1 MRTEFDVIVVG
12 SGISGGWAAKEFTEK
27 GYRTL
32 VLERGEP
39 LPSPHYPT
47 EGIPPWQVA
56 NGGKVP
62 LQEVAREYPVQGKC
76 YAFSEYTKHH
86 FINDRQNPYEWEEG
100 RPFDWI
106 RGSKVGGRSLLWHR
120 QSYRLSD
127 FDFSAN
133 SRDGHGVDW
142 PIRYRDVAP
151 WYDYVE
157 RFAGISGNRDGLPQ
171 LPDGVFQ
178 KPHEMHDVEK
188 HIKRELEA
196 AYPGRNMI
204 IGRCAHLT
212 EPTPE
217 QLALGRGLC
226 QSRNECQRGCSWG
239 GYFSSQSATLPA
251 AERTGLMTLRPNAVV
266 DSVVYDTASGR
277 ASGVRWIDASSG
289 EKRFTT
295 ARLIFMCA
303 STLAST
309 QILLNSRTDRF
320 PNGLGNDSGVL
331 GHYLMDH
338 VAGAGASGDIEGF
351 EDLYY
356 KGRRPTPV
364 YIPRFA
370 GITEPQTD
378 YVRGFGYQGGAFRE
392 GWYGRSGQ
400 EVGHSLKEQLRTP
413 GKWRFSMVG
422 FGEMLP
428 EKHNR
433 VYLNHNKLDRFG
445 MPLLRIDCRFGDND
459 AKIKKAI
466 AEEGASMLKAAGLSN
481 VTSYEAEPNPGI
493 AIHEMGTARMGRDP
507 ATSFLNGFNQSHAV
521 ANLFVTDGSA
531 FTSSACQNPS
541 LTYMA
546 LTARAADYADKQLKA
561 GLI

>member
-1 MRTEFDVIVVG
+1 MSTEFDVIVVG

-27 GYRTL
+27 GYKTL

-39 LPSPHYPT
+39 LPSPYYPT
-47 EGIPPWQVA
+47 EGVPPWKVA
-56 NGGKVP
+56 NAGKVP
-62 LQEVAREYPVQGKC
+62 LNEVARDYPVQGKC

-86 FINDRQNPYEWEEG
+86 FINDRENPYEWEHNQ
-100 RPFDWI
+100 PFDWI

-120 QSYRLSD
+120 QCYRWSD
-127 FDFSAN
+127 FDFDAN
-133 SRDGHGVDW
+133 KRDRLGVDW

-188 HIKRELEA
+188 HIKRELEK
-196 AYPGRNMI
+196 AYPGRNLI

-217 QLALGRGLC
+217 QVALGRGLC

-251 AERTGLMTLRPNAVV
+251 AERTGLMTLRANAVV
-266 DSVVYDTASGR
+266 DSVSYDAATGC
-277 ASGVRWIDASSG
+277 ASGVRWIDAASG
-289 EKRFTT
+289 EKHVST
-295 ARLIFMCA
+295 ARLIFLCA
-303 STLAST
+303 STLGTT
-309 QILLNSRTDRF
+309 QILLNSRSERF

-338 VAGAGASGDIEGF
+338 VTGAGASGEIEGF
-351 EDLYY
+351 ENLYY
-356 KGRRPTPV
+356 KGRRPTSL

-370 GITEPQTD
+370 GITEPQSG
-378 YVRGFGYQGGAFRE
+378 YLRGFGYQGGAYRE
-392 GWYGRSGQ
+392 GWYGRPGREIGQ
-400 EVGHSLKEQLRTP
+400 ALKDQLRSP
-413 GKWRFSMVG
+413 GKWRFSMNG

-428 EKHNR
+428 QERNR
-433 VYLNHNKLDRFG
+433 VYLNYNRRDRYG
-445 MPLLRIDCRFGDND
+445 IPLLRVDCVFGDND

-466 AEEGASMLKAAGLSN
+466 AEEGANMLRAAGLRN
-481 VTSYEAEPNPGI
+481 VQSHEAESNPGI

-507 ATSFLNGFNQSHAV
+507 ATSFLNGFNQAHAV

-531 FTSSACQNPS
+531 FASSACQNPS

-546 LTARAADYADKQLKA
+546 LTARAVDYAEKQLTA
-561 GLI
+561 GAI

>member
-1 MRTEFDVIVVG
+1 MSRDFDVIVVG
-12 SGISGGWAAKEFTEK
+12 SGISGGWAAKEFTER
-27 GYRTL
+27 GYSTL

-39 LPSPHYPT
+39 LSSPHYPT
-47 EGIPPWQVA
+47 EGVPPWKIPNA
-56 NGGKVP
+56 GRVP
-62 LQEVAREYPVQGKC
+62 LDEVEQDYPVQGRC

-86 FINDRQNPYEWEEG
+86 FINDRENPYEWEEG

-120 QSYRLSD
+120 QSYRWSD
-127 FDFSAN
+127 YDFSAN
-133 SRDGHGVDW
+133 KRDKHGVDW

-151 WYDYVE
+151 WYDHVE
-157 RFAGISGNRDGLPQ
+157 RFAGISGNRDGLSQ

-178 KPHEMHDVEK
+178 KPHEMLDVEK
-188 HIKRELEA
+188 HIKRELEK
-196 AYPGRNMI
+196 AYPGRNLI

-217 QLALGRGLC
+217 QLELGRGLC

-251 AERTGLMTLRPNAVV
+251 AERTGLMTLRANAVV
-266 DSVVYDTASGR
+266 DSVAYDSASGR
-277 ASGVRWIDASSG
+277 VSGVRWVDATSG
-289 EKRFTT
+289 EKHFSS
-295 ARLIFMCA
+295 ARLIFLCA

-338 VAGAGASGDIEGF
+338 VAGAGASGDIAGFEGF
-351 EDLYY
+351 YY

-370 GITEPQTD
+370 GITEPQAG
-378 YVRGFGYQGGAFRE
+378 YVRGFGYQGGAYRQ
-392 GWYGRSGQ
+392 GWAERPGNEIGRA
-400 EVGHSLKEQLRTP
+400 LKDKLRSP

-428 EKHNR
+428 QKNNR
-433 VYLNHNKLDRFG
+433 VSLNNKKLDRFDI
-445 MPLLRIDCRFGDND
+445 PLLRIDCTFGDNE

-466 AEEGASMLKAAGLSN
+466 AEEGASMLKAAGLGN
-481 VTSYEAEPNPGI
+481 VTSYQSESYPGI

-531 FTSSACQNPS
+531 FASSACQNPS

-546 LTARAADYADKQLKA
+546 LTARAVAYADKQVQA
-561 GLI
+561 GVI